1 MMNECVVKNHV
12 TLKSSPVK
20 ILGSFPRRG
29 DIAPGFTLVSSE
41 LKDITLSSIGKVRK
55 IIYIFPSIETSV
67 CATSVR
73 KLSEIADKN
82 NTVLLCISADLPF
95 THSRFFSE
103 KGMANLIALSTM
115 RRNSFSQDYGVQII
129 DGPLEGITTRAVLV
143 LDAEN
148 TVLYSDRVSEITNEP
163 NYDELVAHLQ

>member
-1 MMNECVVKNHV
+1 MNECGMKNHV
-12 TLKSSPVK
+12 TLKGSPVK
-20 ILGSFPRRG
+20 ILGSFPRNG
-29 DIAPGFTLVSSE
+29 DIAPRFTLVSSE
-41 LKDITLSSIGKVRK
+41 LKDITLASIGKVRK

-73 KLSEIADKN
+73 KLSEIGEKT

-103 KGMANLIALSTM
+103 KGITNSIALSTM
-115 RRNSFSQDYGVQII
+115 RKNSFCQDYGVQII

-148 TVLYSDRVSEITNEP
+148 TVVYSDRVSEITSEP
-163 NYDELVAHLQ
+163 NYDAVVACLK